1 MKRDATF
8 GHFIIR
14 EPLGEG
20 GFSQVYRAYDRQ
32 RREVVAL
39 KLIDPTATQT
49 ADGRQRF
56 LREIEAAR
64 RLRYRHIVPVYGAGI
79 VDGRAFLAMRLMRG
93 GTLENRLPP
102 GRALSVVAAAQVM
115 RHTARALDYALR
127 LGVIHR
133 DVKPSNIFYADGD
146 RRIVCLGDFGLAKVR
161 GLGTVTRQG
170 QVIGSIYYMA
180 PEQVRGLINMTARSD
195 VYSLGVVLYE
205 MLTGRMPFEG
215 QSQANILHAIVHGD
229 PPQPRQ
235 FSNAITPEM
244 ERVILRAL
252 NKDPDRRYATA
263 GELAAAF
270 QNTLP
275 NGGQATTQRSGFWL
289 AILGLLALLLLM
301 LYLAN

>member
-1 MKRDATF
+1 
-8 GHFIIR
+8 
-14 EPLGEG
+14 
-20 GFSQVYRAYDRQ
+20 
-32 RREVVAL
+32 
-39 KLIDPTATQT
+39 
-49 ADGRQRF
+49 
-56 LREIEAAR
+56 
-64 RLRYRHIVPVYGAGI
+64 
-79 VDGRAFLAMRLMRG
+79 
-93 GTLENRLPP
+93 
-102 GRALSVVAAAQVM
+102 M

-275 NGGQATTQRSGFWL
+275 NGGQVATPPARRKAGVGPRPPRARAEARVVAARAGGGQATTQRSGFWL